1 MESLSLSTVFDGWN
15 GYQRS
20 LVDAVQPLTP
30 EQLAFRPA
38 PSFRCTGEI
47 VRHIALGRV
56 TWFVRMGAPGSTD
69 LARLITA
76 WETDNEGNRYVR
88 EEAYEITTSA
98 TELVSWL
105 EGTWQMINRT
115 LVAWKVGD
123 LADTYTHLWNGKLWA
138 ISHQWTL
145 FRILAHDIHHGGEL
159 SLMLGLQG
167 IEAFELGALGG
178 HIVLPPAASPSDGLP
193 HPAR

>member
-1 MESLSLSTVFDGWN
+1 MSSNALPLSTVFDGWN

-20 LVDAVQPLTP
+20 LVSAVQPLTRD
-30 EQLAFRPA
+30 QLAFRPA
-38 PSFRCTGEI
+38 PALRSTGEI

-56 TWFVRMGAPGSTD
+56 TWFVRMGAPGSD
-69 LARLITA
+69 GVERMIPA
-76 WETDNEGNRYVR
+76 WETDSEGNRFVQ
-88 EEAYEITTSA
+88 EEALRIDTDA
-98 TELVSWL
+98 GELVQWL

-115 LVAWKVGD
+115 LLAWSVGD
-123 LADTYTHLWNGKLWA
+123 LMQSYEHLWNGQLWA
-138 ISHQWTL
+138 VSHQWTL

-178 HIVLPPAASPSDGLP
+178 HIVLPP
-193 HPAR
+193 PAVPPAPRVR